1 MTALNTVRT
10 VVRYELRDL
19 ARSRWLV
26 AYVLFFAVAADTL
39 FRFSG
44 ADPRALVSLVNV
56 VLLVVPLA
64 AVAFGTMH
72 FYNRREFVELLLAQ
86 PVARRELFAGLYL
99 GLALP
104 LSAGVI
110 AGLALPA
117 LLHGAWTAAL
127 AGTLVVLLA
136 VGVALTL
143 IFTAIA
149 LSVAVRLDDK
159 VRGLATALAVWL
171 GFALLY
177 DGLVLILVSIFADY
191 PLERPLLAVILAN
204 PVDLA
209 RVLLLLQVDVSA
221 LMGYTGAVFA
231 RVFGGIGGVLV
242 AAAALAAWVAV
253 PAWLGAR
260 AFVRKDF

>member
-1 MTALNTVRT
+1 MTALNTTRQ
-10 VVRYELRDL
+10 VVKYELRDL
-19 ARSRWLV
+19 ARSRWLI
-26 AYVLFFAVAADTL
+26 AYVLFFGVATDTL

-56 VLLVVPLA
+56 VLLVVPLV

-72 FYNRREFVELLLAQ
+72 FYNRRELVELLLAQ
-86 PVARRELFAGLYL
+86 PVGRRELFAGLYL

-104 LSAGVI
+104 LAAGVVL
-110 AGLALPA
+110 GLALPS
-117 LLHGAWTAAL
+117 LVHGAWDASL
-127 AGTLVVLLA
+127 RGTLAVLLGVA
-136 VGVALTL
+136 VALTL

-149 LSVAVRLDDK
+149 LCVAVRLDDK
-159 VRGLATALAVWL
+159 VRGLATAMAAWL

-177 DGLVLILVSIFADY
+177 DGLVLILVSIFGDY
-191 PLERPLLAVILAN
+191 PLERPLLGVMLAN

-231 RVFGGIGGVLV
+231 RAFGGVGGLLV
-242 AAAALAAWVAV
+242 AVAALALWIAM
-253 PAWLGAR
+253 PAWLGVR
-260 AFVRKDF
+260 AFTRKDF